1 MEINFKSY
9 CTAKETIHQKKRQ
22 PTNREKILAN
32 DMTDKGLISIT
43 YKQLIQG
50 RAAVYGVTQSRTR
63 LKQLSSSSRSS
74 IQPSIIETNRP
85 IKKKKKKSQKTC
97 IDVFAK
103 RTCRWP
109 TGT

>member
-1 MEINFKSY
+1 MNGNKLNFKGY

-32 DMTDKGLISIT
+32 DMTDKGLISKT

-50 RAAVYGVTQSRTR
+50 KAAVYGVTQSRTR

-74 IQPSIIETNRP
+74 IQPNIIETNRP
-85 IKKKKKKSQKTC
+85 I
-97 IDVFAK
+97 
-103 RTCRWP
+103 
-109 TGT
+109 